1 MGGNSLIPEMVFVKN
16 TDGVPP
22 SSLGLILTQ
31 AGCSEEDAEGVYG
44 NINLGQ

>member
-31 AGCSEEDAEGVYG
+31 AGRSEEAEGVYG